1 VPDSKGIIAQFPGRF
16 HVFQIHGD
24 TFAIPYGGRLLCTGT
39 RVQNQALSVGNCLGL
54 QFHLEMT
61 GEMIRLWSRSLSRY
75 EREKIARETP
85 RCLTESN
92 RLCRIVAEDFI
103 RQ

>member
-1 VPDSKGIIAQFPGRF
+1 
-16 HVFQIHGD
+16 
-24 TFAIPYGGRLLCTGT
+24 
-39 RVQNQALSVGNCLGL
+39 
-54 QFHLEMT
+54 MT